1 MYDIYEQNILK
12 NIIVYNKEIFIVI
25 YYFISYI
32 LRSNNYVKNMFEDFT
47 PFIIAL
53 VITFSFMICVVIWNS
68 LNGPQPPEKA
78 PPIEPGPSRTR
89 EILARFS
96 EFYMDLNPEGEI
108 IFDSGILPD
117 PKQHIIHALYVG
129 FDESENDDERSAIE
143 RGLRAIVKF
152 QERVGELPIKKE
164 MSEIEKNL
172 TISNSEE
179 NMTETLDSTN
189 VNILSEEEF
198 QRFSALRDQE
208 LNTHF
213 QHLKIETLEEQ
224 GL

>member
-1 MYDIYEQNILK
+1 
-12 NIIVYNKEIFIVI
+12 
-25 YYFISYI
+25 
-32 LRSNNYVKNMFEDFT
+32 MFADFT

-53 VITFSFMICVVIWNS
+53 VVTFSFMICIAIWN
-68 LNGPQPPEKA
+68 NINAPQPPQKA

-96 EFYMDLNPEGEI
+96 EFYLNLNSDGEM
-108 IFDSGILPD
+108 IFDSGLLPD
-117 PKQHIIHALYVG
+117 PKQHIVHALYVG

-143 RGLRAIVKF
+143 RGIRAIVTF

-172 TISNSEE
+172 AIPDNEE
-179 NMTETLDSTN
+179 NITNTVDTSN

-198 QRFSALRDQE
+198 QRFSILRDQE
-208 LNTHF
+208 LEAHF
-213 QHLKIETLEEQ
+213 QHLKIETAEE
-224 GL
+224 

>member
-1 MYDIYEQNILK
+1 
-12 NIIVYNKEIFIVI
+12 
-25 YYFISYI
+25 
-32 LRSNNYVKNMFEDFT
+32 MFEDFT

-53 VITFSFMICVVIWNS
+53 VVTFSFMICVAIWNS
-68 LNGPQPPEKA
+68 INAPQPPEKA

-96 EFYMDLNPEGEI
+96 EFYMNLNPEGEM
-108 IFDSGILPD
+108 IFDAVLLPD

-129 FDESENDDERSAIE
+129 FDESENDDEKSAIE

-172 TISNSEE
+172 STPDSE
-179 NMTETLDSTN
+179 DSIKNTVDPSN
-189 VNILSEEEF
+189 VNILSEDEF

-224 GL
+224 DL